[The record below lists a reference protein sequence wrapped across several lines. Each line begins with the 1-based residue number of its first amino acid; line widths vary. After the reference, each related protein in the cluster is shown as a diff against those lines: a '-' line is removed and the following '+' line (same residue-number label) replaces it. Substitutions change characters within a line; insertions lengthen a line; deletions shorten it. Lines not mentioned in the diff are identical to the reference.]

1 MLFAWISLFGVGLT
15 DLYIRMVASGA
26 IQDVRLF

>member
-1 MLFAWISLFGVGLT
+1 MFFAWTSLFGVGLT

-26 IQDVRLF
+26 VTDLRLF